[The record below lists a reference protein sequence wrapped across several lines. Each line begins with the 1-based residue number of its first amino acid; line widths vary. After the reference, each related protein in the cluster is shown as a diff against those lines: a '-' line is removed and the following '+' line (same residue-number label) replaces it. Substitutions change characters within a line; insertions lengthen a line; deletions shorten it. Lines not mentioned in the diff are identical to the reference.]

1 MLDDVVANASV
12 EHYAGIEGRDLV
24 ARVVKDHP
32 GRVALL
38 SSFGAESSVMLHM
51 ISEVAPDLPII
62 FLDTLKIFPETLSYR
77 DRLIDELGLTNV
89 RTAMPDADDL
99 KTHDAGNDLSSRD
112 TDHCCH
118 IRKTLPLAR
127 IMADFDVIISGRKR
141 FHGAGRGDLRFVD
154 IQDGKLKVD
163 PLAAFS
169 PLDLKSYMQK
179 HHLPSHPLR
188 LQGYLSIG
196 CMPCT
201 SLGGTAEDP
210 RAGRWQGTEKTEC
223 GIHFSANGTIIR
235 TVTRQAASA

>member
-1 MLDDVVANASV
+1 MLDDIVSNASV
-12 EHYAGIEGRDLV
+12 EHYAGLEGRDLV

-38 SSFGAESSVMLHM
+38 SSFGTESSVMLHM
-51 ISEVAPDLPII
+51 ISEVTPDLPVI
-62 FLDTLKIFPETLSYR
+62 FLDTLKLFPETLAYR
-77 DRLIDELGLTNV
+77 DRLVELLGLTNV
-89 RTAMPDADDL
+89 QTAKPDAGDL
-99 KTHDAGNDLSSRD
+99 MAHDSGEDLYSRD

-127 IMADFDVIISGRKR
+127 VMADFDVMISGRKR

-169 PLDLKSYMQK
+169 PLDLKAYMQK

-201 SLGGTAEDP
+201 SLGGTEDDP